1 MLVSEQVREFELKVQ
16 REISEKRQEL
26 LAKVSPGLCI
36 QSNSTVAEDVLLHR
50 RRTCETSKPVCRT
63 PLWTRRLIQVTLSS
77 LGTQKPRSSHQ
88 LLHRGKESRCLQS
101 SMPSVSVDV
110 GAGQVVAWYLVFFFR
125 VRGIPP
131 PSFIFAVNPQQSF
144 GLLLFL
150 SYPSFFSLIRR
161 NAL

>member
-36 QSNSTVAEDVLLHR
+36 QSNSTVAEDVLLYR

-63 PLWTRRLIQVTLSS
+63 PLWTRGLNQVTLSS

-101 SMPSVSVDV
+101 SMPSVCRCGCRSGGRMVSCFLLSC
-110 GAGQVVAWYLVFFFR
+110 AWDTPSLLYLCNQ
-125 VRGIPP
+125 
-131 PSFIFAVNPQQSF
+131 STTALSSTSSPQ
-144 GLLLFL
+144 LPLFL
-150 SYPSFFSLIRR
+150 FLDST
-161 NAL
+161 